1 MKRLFIF
8 LLATS
13 LLTACKDKA
22 KTTPEKDREKDDYGT
37 VDENKDN
44 TKDGGAFAKTG
55 GEEWTDA
62 DKKTF
67 YQQCETTMEGK
78 DVPSTFC
85 SCVFEKAKVKYSSM
99 KEMDEK
105 STEEEGKRWA
115 TACINESKGNS
126 GDDAVTN
133 NTQPNN
139 TGGGWPET
147 EIQSFVK
154 ACVVKAQKNGL
165 EYLDAQ
171 SYCDCMQYK
180 IEQLYPNIA
189 DAARITEADLE
200 TPAMKKL
207 IKGCLPGN

>member
-44 TKDGGAFAKTG
+44 SKDDGAFAKTG

-126 GDDAVTN
+126 GDATSSINDSQSDGSSSWPASEVKAFVTN
-133 NTQPNN
+133 CVKEAEK
-139 TGGGWPET
+139 GGM
-147 EIQSFVK
+147 Q
-154 ACVVKAQKNGL
+154 
-165 EYLDAQ
+165 YLDAQ

-189 DAARITEADLE
+189 DAGRITAADLE
-200 TPAMKKL
+200 TPSMKKL
-207 IKGCLPGN
+207 IKSCLPGN